1 MTKLKFVFL
10 SCLAVLIA
18 KRIQYLSNNQFKINM
33 SHVVKELAV
42 PAGGA
47 SPRWVYHA
55 ISGNVWR
62 IELLVVPTG
71 TDPRTSSLIGFT
83 MYIEEGE

>member
-1 MTKLKFVFL
+1 MTEPELVLL

-18 KRIQYLSNNQFKINM
+18 KRNQYLSSNQFKINM

-47 SPRWVYHA
+47 SPRWVYCA
-55 ISGNVWR
+55 ISEDV
-62 IELLVVPTG
+62 
-71 TDPRTSSLIGFT
+71 
-83 MYIEEGE
+83 